1 MISVIEFRG
10 VSRTFDG
17 PAPVKAVRDADIS
30 IGEGHFVSV
39 SGPSGSGKST
49 LLNLLGL
56 LDRPTAGQYLLQ
68 GRDVAALAERDRT
81 RERSQRIGFV
91 FQSFHLLDG
100 RSARENVALPLL
112 YQSTR
117 RNDREVAARRWLCRV
132 GLEHRIDART
142 ETLPGGEKQ
151 RVAIARAMV
160 TEPAVLLC
168 DEPTGNLDTAS
179 STAVVELIE
188 ELNRGGVTVVLVTH
202 DLPLANRARRQ
213 ISVRDGRVTEAD
225 AG

>member
-1 MISVIEFRG
+1 
-10 VSRTFDG
+10 
-17 PAPVKAVRDADIS
+17 
-30 IGEGHFVSV
+30 
-39 SGPSGSGKST
+39 
-49 LLNLLGL
+49 
-56 LDRPTAGQYLLQ
+56 
-68 GRDVAALAERDRT
+68 
-81 RERSQRIGFV
+81 
-91 FQSFHLLDG
+91 
-100 RSARENVALPLL
+100 
-112 YQSTR
+112 
-117 RNDREVAARRWLCRV
+117 
-132 GLEHRIDART
+132 
-142 ETLPGGEKQ
+142 
-151 RVAIARAMV
+151 MV